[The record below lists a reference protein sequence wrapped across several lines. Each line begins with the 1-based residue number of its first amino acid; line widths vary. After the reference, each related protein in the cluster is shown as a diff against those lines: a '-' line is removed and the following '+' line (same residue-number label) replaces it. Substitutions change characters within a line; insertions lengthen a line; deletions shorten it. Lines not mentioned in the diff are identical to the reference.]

1 MDFNK
6 IDFNNINFE
15 PEKETGNEL
24 KIELTSKLEYTIDQK
39 QKVKDFMKALNEL
52 PKTLEI
58 KISTDGGETWSKKG
72 IEINLMKLIGEV
84 YFGNKN
90 N

>member
-1 MDFNK
+1 
-6 IDFNNINFE
+6 
-15 PEKETGNEL
+15 
-24 KIELTSKLEYTIDQK
+24 
-39 QKVKDFMKALNEL
+39 MKALNEL